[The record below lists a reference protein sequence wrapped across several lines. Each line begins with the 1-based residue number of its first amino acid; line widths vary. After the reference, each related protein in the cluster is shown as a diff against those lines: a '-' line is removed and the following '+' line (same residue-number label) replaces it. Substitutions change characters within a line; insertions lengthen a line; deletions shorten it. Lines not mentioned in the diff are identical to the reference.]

1 MFYLSIAQRWAV
13 GILTLLLFGGGA
25 LLFIGERQS
34 NVVTIPVVAKPEQ
47 IYIHVCGAVQKPGL
61 MKVTPPIRKFA
72 LLAKAGGALPGAD
85 LNRVNL
91 AEFAE
96 DGEQVYVPK
105 IGEILP
111 ETTKTR
117 NASRRKTTAK
127 NNTKLPE
134 QNKPQFP
141 LDLNRALQQ
150 QLETVPGIGPVMAKR
165 IVDYRSSNGLFSSYE
180 DLTKVAG
187 IGEAK
192 LEKFRPYLAV
202 R

>member
-1 MFYLSIAQRWAV
+1 MFYLSIGQRLAV
-13 GILTLLLFGGGA
+13 GILTLLLFVGGA
-25 LLFIGERQS
+25 LLFIDGRQT
-34 NVVTIPVVAKPEQ
+34 NAVTIPVAVKPAQ
-47 IYIHVCGAVQKPGL
+47 IYIHVCGAVQKPGV

-105 IGEILP
+105 IGEIPP
-111 ETTKTR
+111 ETSKTR

-127 NNTKLPE
+127 NNAKLPE

-141 LDLNRALQQ
+141 LDLNRAIQQ
-150 QLETVPGIGPVMAKR
+150 QLEAVPGIGPVMAKR
-165 IVDYRSSNGLFSSYE
+165 IIDYRSTNGLFSSYE
-180 DLTKVAG
+180 DLKKVGGLGA
-187 IGEAK
+187 AK
-192 LEKFRPYLAV
+192 VEKFRPYLAV